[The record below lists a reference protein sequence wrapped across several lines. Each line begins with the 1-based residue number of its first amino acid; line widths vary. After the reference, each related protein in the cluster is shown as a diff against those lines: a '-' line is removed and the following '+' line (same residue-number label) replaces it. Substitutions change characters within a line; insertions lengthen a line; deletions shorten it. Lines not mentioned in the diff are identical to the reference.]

1 MKKLTARQEEFF
13 SFICSCIEDNSC
25 PPTVRE
31 TADFFGVSL
40 KAVQDQFTALESKGY
55 VRRIENRSRSL
66 QLLVSKNDYFGD
78 FDDFDDE
85 KSRAEKTKKEGVL
98 VPILGTVAAGKPLF
112 CEENYA
118 GSLRLYPPLINKTDS
133 FFALNVRGDSMINAG
148 ILDGDLAIV
157 KQQSTGRNGQIVVAL
172 LDDTVT
178 LKRFY
183 KEAKRVLLQAE
194 NPKYN
199 PIYCQDVKILGVLV
213 TIIRAY

>member
-1 MKKLTARQEEFF
+1 MKKLTERQEEFF
-13 SFICSCIEDNSC
+13 AFICSCIEDHSC

-31 TADFFGVSL
+31 TAEYFGVSPR
-40 KAVQDQFTALESKGY
+40 AVQDQFTALENKGY

-66 QLLVSKNDYFGD
+66 KLLVSKEEYFMGSVE
-78 FDDFDDE
+78 DE
-85 KSRAEKTKKEGVL
+85 ESEEEKARKEGISI
-98 VPILGTVAAGKPLF
+98 PILGTVAAGLPLF
-112 CEENYA
+112 CEENYS
-118 GSLRLYPPLINKTDS
+118 GSLTLYPPIINKTDA

-183 KEAKRVLLQAE
+183 KEPARVLLKPE

-199 PIYCQDVKILGVLV
+199 PIYCQDVKILGTLV
-213 TIIRAY
+213 TIIRTY